1 MGRVV
6 ATWCPIPGCARGRQ
20 HGMGASRA
28 GRGCQ
33 RATWQ
38 GLGNIVWSCYE
49 EKNFEYE
56 NKKLL
61 LKEIR
66 AGGQRAWRQ
75 WWVLCVHPEESW
87 MPPGCLAT
95 GRKTGKFTHL
105 PYLRSQEACPN

>member
-6 ATWCPIPGCARGRQ
+6 ATWCPIPGCAHGRQ

-33 RATWQ
+33 RAAWQ

-87 MPPGCLAT
+87 MPPGCLAA

-105 PYLRSQEACPN
+105 PYLRSQEACSN